1 LEKIRLWKIPHKKKE
16 NNMELLAPAGNYE
29 KFLTALHFGADAVY
43 LAGGRFGLRAF
54 AGNFSEEE
62 MTKAVALAHEK
73 HKKVYVTLNIIAKD
87 KDFDGLEEYLAFLQ
101 RIKVDAVIV
110 ADLGVVSFIREKAPS
125 LCVHVSTQAN
135 IINSYSAKLMASLGA
150 KRLILA
156 RELSLEEIKLIR
168 QSVPPEVEIEVFV
181 HGAMCMAY
189 SGRCLLSNYLT
200 GRDSNHG
207 ECVQA
212 CRWKYMVREVSR
224 QDELEVQED
233 EKGTYIFNSKDLNM
247 LSHLKQLQDIG
258 VDSIK
263 IEGRMKSPYYVATVV
278 NAYRKALDMLPQKP
292 TAELEAELLKASHRH
307 YTTGFYFGDL
317 DRQFTQDSMPVQE
330 SEFVAVV
337 TKDSCGGFVE
347 VEMRNK
353 FSVGDTLEIL
363 STNNDS
369 FNKNFVV
376 SEIKNLK
383 GENLDSAKVVQERV
397 IIPCKFSLSVGD
409 ILRR

>member
-1 LEKIRLWKIPHKKKE
+1 
-16 NNMELLAPAGNYE
+16 MELLAPAGNFE

-62 MTKAVALAHEK
+62 MRQAVKIAHDRN
-73 HKKVYVTLNIIAKD
+73 KKVYVTLNIIAKD
-87 KDFDGLEEYLAFLQ
+87 KDFEGLEDYLRFLEE
-101 RIKVDAVIV
+101 IGVDAVIV
-110 ADLGVVSFIREKAPS
+110 ADLGVVAFIREKAPNIP
-125 LCVHVSTQAN
+125 VHVSTQAN
-135 IINSYSAKLMASLGA
+135 IINSYSAKLMVELGA

-156 RELSLEEIKLIR
+156 RELSLQEIKMIIE
-168 QSVPPEVEIEVFV
+168 SVPSDVEIEVFV

-212 CRWKYMVREVSR
+212 CRWKYMVREVNR
-224 QDELEVQED
+224 EDELEVQED
-233 EKGTYIFNSKDLNM
+233 ERGSYIFNSKDLNM
-247 LSHLKQLQDIG
+247 LSHLQELKEIG

-278 NAYRKALDMLPQKP
+278 NAYRRALDLLPQKP
-292 TAELEAELLKASHRH
+292 TEELERELLKASHRR
-307 YTTGFYFGDL
+307 YTTGFYFGDENKQYTL
-317 DRQFTQDSMPVQE
+317 DSMPVQE

-337 TKDSCGGFVE
+337 TKDTQNGVVE

-363 STNNDS
+363 SVNDEA
-369 FNKNFVV
+369 FNKKFVV
-376 SEIKNLK
+376 KEIRNLE
-383 GENLDSAKVVQERV
+383 GEKLESAKLVQERV
-397 IIPCKFSLSVGD
+397 VVPCEYNLSAGD

>member
-1 LEKIRLWKIPHKKKE
+1 
-16 NNMELLAPAGNYE
+16 MELLAPAGNFE

-62 MTKAVALAHEK
+62 MRQAVKIAHDRN
-73 HKKVYVTLNIIAKD
+73 KKVYVTLNIIAKD
-87 KDFDGLEEYLAFLQ
+87 KDFEGLEDYLRFLEE
-101 RIKVDAVIV
+101 IGVDAVIV
-110 ADLGVVSFIREKAPS
+110 ADLGVVAFIREKAPNIP
-125 LCVHVSTQAN
+125 VHVSTQAN
-135 IINSYSAKLMASLGA
+135 IINSYSAKLMVELGA

-156 RELSLEEIKLIR
+156 RELSLQEIKMIR
-168 QSVPPEVEIEVFV
+168 ENVPSDVEIEVFV

-212 CRWKYMVREVSR
+212 CRWKYMVREVNR
-224 QDELEVQED
+224 EDELEVQED
-233 EKGTYIFNSKDLNM
+233 ERGSYIFNSKDLNM
-247 LSHLKQLQDIG
+247 LSHLQELEEIG

-278 NAYRKALDMLPQKP
+278 NAYRRALDMLPQKP
-292 TAELEAELLKASHRH
+292 TEEPERELLKASHRR
-307 YTTGFYFGDL
+307 YTTGFYFGDENKQYTL
-317 DRQFTQDSMPVQE
+317 DSMPVQE

-337 TKDSCGGFVE
+337 TKDTQNGVVE

-363 STNNDS
+363 SVNDEA
-369 FNKNFVV
+369 FNKKFVV
-376 SEIKNLK
+376 KEIRNLE
-383 GENLDSAKVVQERV
+383 GEKLESAKLVQERV
-397 IIPCKFSLSVGD
+397 VVPCEYNLSAGD

>member
-1 LEKIRLWKIPHKKKE
+1 
-16 NNMELLAPAGNYE
+16 MELLAPAGNFE

-62 MTKAVALAHEK
+62 MRQAVKIAHERN
-73 HKKVYVTLNIIAKD
+73 KKVYVTLNIIAKD
-87 KDFDGLEEYLAFLQ
+87 EDFEGLEDYLRFLEE
-101 RIKVDAVIV
+101 IGVDAVIV
-110 ADLGVVSFIREKAPS
+110 ADLGVVAFIREKAPNIP
-125 LCVHVSTQAN
+125 VHVSTQAN
-135 IINSYSAKLMASLGA
+135 IINSYSAKLMVELGA

-156 RELSLEEIKLIR
+156 RELSLQEIKMIR
-168 QSVPPEVEIEVFV
+168 ENVPSDVEIEGFV

-212 CRWKYMVREVSR
+212 CRWKYMVREVNR

-233 EKGTYIFNSKDLNM
+233 ERGSYIFNSKDLNM
-247 LSHLKQLQDIG
+247 LSHLQELEEIG

-278 NAYRKALDMLPQKP
+278 NAYRRALDMLPQKP
-292 TAELEAELLKASHRH
+292 TEELERELLKASHRR
-307 YTTGFYFGDL
+307 YTTGFYFGDENKQYTL
-317 DRQFTQDSMPVQE
+317 DSMPVQE

-337 TKDSCGGFVE
+337 TKDTQNGVVE

-363 STNNDS
+363 SVNDEA
-369 FNKNFVV
+369 FNKKFVV
-376 SEIKNLK
+376 KEIRNLE
-383 GENLDSAKVVQERV
+383 GEKLESAKLVQERV
-397 IIPCKFSLSVGD
+397 VVPCEYNLSAGD

>member
-1 LEKIRLWKIPHKKKE
+1 MI
-16 NNMELLAPAGNYE
+16 MELLAPAGNFE

-62 MTKAVALAHEK
+62 MRQAVILAHSQN
-73 HKKVYVTLNIIAKD
+73 KKVYVTLNIIAKD
-87 KDFDGLEEYLAFLQ
+87 KDFDGLNNYLNFLQ
-101 RIKVDAVIV
+101 EIDVDAVIV
-110 ADLGVVSFIREKAPS
+110 ADIGMLQYIKKHAPK

-135 IINSYSAKLMASLGA
+135 IINSYSAKLMVELGA

-156 RELSLEEIKLIR
+156 RELSVEEIKEIR
-168 QSVPPEVEIEVFV
+168 KNIPNDIEIEVFV

-212 CRWKYMVREVSR
+212 CRWKYMVREVNR
-224 QDELEVQED
+224 EDELEVQED
-233 EKGTYIFNSKDLNM
+233 ENGAYIFNSKDLNM
-247 LSHLKQLQDIG
+247 LEHLDILKEIG

-278 NAYRKALDMLPQKP
+278 NAYRKALDILPEKP
-292 TAELEAELLKASHRH
+292 SKELCAELLKASHRR
-307 YTTGFYFGDL
+307 YTTGFYFKDENK
-317 DRQFTQDSMPVQE
+317 QFIEDSMPVQE
-330 SEFVAVV
+330 SEFVALV
-337 TKDSCGGFVE
+337 TSDAKDGFVE

-353 FSVGDTLEIL
+353 FSVGDELEIL
-363 STNNDS
+363 SPDNDT
-369 FNKNFVV
+369 FNKKLVV
-376 SEIKNLK
+376 EKITNSQQISV
-383 GENLDSAKVVQERV
+383 DSAKVVQEKV
-397 IIPCKFSLSVGD
+397 LISCQLPLKKGD

>member
-1 LEKIRLWKIPHKKKE
+1 
-16 NNMELLAPAGNYE
+16 MELLAPAGNFE
-29 KFLTALHFGADAVY
+29 KFMTAMHFGADAVY

-54 AGNFSEEE
+54 AGNFSQEE
-62 MTKAVALAHEK
+62 MKRAVEIAHERN
-73 HKKVYVTLNIIAKD
+73 KKVFVTLNIIAKD
-87 KDFDGLEEYLAFLQ
+87 KDFEGLDDYLKFLQ
-101 RIKVDAVIV
+101 EIHVDAVIV
-110 ADLGVVSFIREKAPS
+110 ADIGMLSYVREHAS
-125 LCVHVSTQAN
+125 ILNVHVSTQAN
-135 IINSYSAKLMASLGA
+135 IINSYSAQLMAKLGA

-168 QSVPPEVEIEVFV
+168 ESVPQEVEIEVFV

-212 CRWKYMVREVSR
+212 CRWKYMIREVSR

-233 EKGTYIFNSKDLNM
+233 EKGSYIFNSKDLNM
-247 LSHLKQLQDIG
+247 LAHLQELKEAG

-263 IEGRMKSPYYVATVV
+263 IEGRMKSPYYVATIV
-278 NAYRKALDMLPQKP
+278 NAYRKALDMLPQKAP
-292 TAELEAELLKASHRH
+292 KELEAELLKASHRR
-307 YTTGFYFGDL
+307 YTTGFYFGDENK
-317 DRQFTQDSMPVQE
+317 QFVEDSMPVQE

-337 TKDSCGGFVE
+337 TRDSKDGFVE

-353 FSVGDTLEIL
+353 FALGDRLEIL
-363 STNNDS
+363 SVVDDS
-369 FNKNFVV
+369 FNKSFVV
-376 SEIKNLK
+376 EEIKNNAGDKL
-383 GENLDSAKVVQERV
+383 EEVKVVQEKV
-397 IIPCKFSLSVGD
+397 LISCKFKLKAGD